1 MPRGRTNQ
9 GPKLVL
15 LKKKGWLQSIYYIRY
30 TEGGRSRELT
40 TGTGDRGEPEKIF
53 GQWLL
58 DRTAA
63 APATSGPRYPAETPV
78 ADVLALFAEH
88 HAPDLVAPERIGYAV
103 TRLCE
108 WWADRC
114 LDAVRP
120 ETCRQYRHARLK
132 AGVTEATASKEL
144 SVLRAAGNWGVKN
157 GYLLSAPFVELPPR
171 QPGKDR
177 WLSRNEVARLLWES
191 RRHGKSR
198 LHLPLFILIA
208 VNTGDRRG
216 AILGLKWSQVDL
228 VKGRIDFNEPGRR
241 RTNKQRPIIPIP
253 RGLRWFLAK
262 AHTRANSPY
271 VIAYDGEQLKA
282 IRRSFGGA
290 C

>member
-1 MPRGRTNQ
+1 MFDTLGFAPHT
-9 GPKLVL
+9 P
-15 LKKKGWLQSIYYIRY
+15 
-30 TEGGRSRELT
+30 
-40 TGTGDRGEPEKIF
+40 P
-53 GQWLL
+53 
-58 DRTAA
+58 AA
-63 APATSGPRYPAETPV
+63 APASRGDEFELRSGTEPHDPVSGIEPLYTEILPA
-78 ADVLALFAEH
+78 
-88 HAPDLVAPERIGYAV
+88 
-103 TRLCE
+103 
-108 WWADRC
+108 
-114 LDAVRP
+114 
-120 ETCRQYRHARLK
+120 YRHARLK

-157 GYLLSAPFVELPPR
+157 GYLASAPFVELPPR

-177 WLSRNEVARLLWES
+177 WLSRNEIARLLWES
-191 RRHGKSR
+191 RRHEKSR

-208 VNTGDRRG
+208 VNTGARRG

-290 C
+290 CRRAGLADVTPHVLRHTAGTWLAQAGVDLHQIAGWLGHSNERTTELYAHHHPDYFFIA